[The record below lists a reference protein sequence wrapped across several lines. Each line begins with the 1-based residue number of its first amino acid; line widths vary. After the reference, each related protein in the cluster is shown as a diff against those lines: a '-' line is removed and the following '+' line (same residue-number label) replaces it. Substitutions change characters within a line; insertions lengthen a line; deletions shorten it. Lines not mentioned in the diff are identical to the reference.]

1 MARSLNKVLL
11 IGNLTRD
18 PELKYTPNG
27 SAVCQ
32 FSVATNREWK
42 DSQGQEKSE
51 TMFHR
56 VVAWSKLA
64 EIIPQF
70 TMKGSKVFVE
80 GRIVNRPWKD
90 KAGVDHYITEIVA
103 NEVIVLDNKKRAQA
117 TDNETKPE
125 VETPESEPTE
135 EPVKEPK
142 KKSKD
147 DENVNPE
154 DIPF

>member
-80 GRIVNRPWKD
+80 GRIVNRTWKD
-90 KAGVDHYITEIVA
+90 KTGVDHYITEIVA
-103 NEVIVLDNKKRAQA
+103 NEVIVLDNKKREQA
-117 TDNETKPE
+117 TNTEVQSEVPE
-125 VETPESEPTE
+125 PESKPKTEEPTE
-135 EPVKEPK
+135 EPKG
-142 KKSKD
+142 KSKED
-147 DENVNPE
+147 VNSD

>member
-18 PELKYTPNG
+18 VELKYTPNG
-27 SAVCQ
+27 SAVCT
-32 FSVATNREWK
+32 FSIATNREWK
-42 DSQGQEKSE
+42 DSQGQEKAE

-56 VVAWSKLA
+56 IVAWSKLA

-80 GRIVNRPWKD
+80 GRIVNRTWKD

-103 NEVIVLDNKKRAQA
+103 NEVIVLDNRKKQA
-117 TDNETKPE
+117 TND
-125 VETPESEPTE
+125 TPP
-135 EPVKEPK
+135 EPVQEKIIKEPK
-142 KKSKD
+142 EELK
-147 DENVNPE
+147 ENIKPE

>member
-18 PELKYTPNG
+18 AELKYTPNG

-56 VVAWSKLA
+56 IVAWSKLA

-80 GRIVNRPWKD
+80 GRIVNRTWKD

-103 NEVIVLDNKKRAQA
+103 NEVIVLDNKKRIQQSE
-117 TDNETKPE
+117 D
-125 VETPESEPTE
+125 TPEPDKKVEELKKEDLKENIEP
-135 EPVKEPK
+135 
-142 KKSKD
+142 S
-147 DENVNPE
+147 

>member
-18 PELKYTPNG
+18 AELKYTPNG

-56 VVAWSKLA
+56 IVAWSKLA

-80 GRIVNRPWKD
+80 GRIVNRTWKD

-103 NEVIVLDNKKRAQA
+103 NEVIALDSRKKQA
-117 TDNETKPE
+117 TND
-125 VETPESEPTE
+125 TPP
-135 EPVKEPK
+135 EPVQEEIIKEPREELK
-142 KKSKD
+142 
-147 DENVNPE
+147 ENVDPS

>member
-18 PELKYTPNG
+18 AELKYTPNG
-27 SAVCQ
+27 SAVCT
-32 FSVATNREWK
+32 FSIATNREWK
-42 DSQGQEKSE
+42 DSQGQEKAE

-56 VVAWSKLA
+56 IVAWSKLA

-80 GRIVNRPWKD
+80 GRIVNRTWKD
-90 KAGVDHYITEIVA
+90 KTGLDHYITEIVA
-103 NEVIVLDNKKRAQA
+103 NEVIVLDNKKRIQQSE
-117 TDNETKPE
+117 D
-125 VETPESEPTE
+125 TPEPDKKVEELKKEDLKENIEP
-135 EPVKEPK
+135 
-142 KKSKD
+142 S
-147 DENVNPE
+147 

>member
-1 MARSLNKVLL
+1 MASRSLNKVLL

-27 SAVCQ
+27 SAVCT
-32 FSVATNREWK
+32 FSIATNREWK
-42 DSQGQEKSE
+42 DSQGQEKAE

-56 VVAWSKLA
+56 IVAWSKLA

-80 GRIVNRPWKD
+80 GRIVNRTWKD
-90 KAGVDHYITEIVA
+90 KTGLDHYITEIVA
-103 NEVIVLDNKKRAQA
+103 NEVIVLDNKKRIQQSE
-117 TDNETKPE
+117 D
-125 VETPESEPTE
+125 TPEPDKKVEELKKEDLKENIEP
-135 EPVKEPK
+135 
-142 KKSKD
+142 S
-147 DENVNPE
+147 